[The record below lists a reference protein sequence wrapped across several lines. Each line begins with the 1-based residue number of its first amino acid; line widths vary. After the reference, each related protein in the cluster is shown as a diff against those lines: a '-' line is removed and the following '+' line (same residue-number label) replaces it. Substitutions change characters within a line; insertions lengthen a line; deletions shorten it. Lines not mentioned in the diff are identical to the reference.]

1 MLFLCGLAFAEEP
14 VFVGTKE
21 GEEVAAPKTS
31 LVAELGGAFTTGNVD
46 FYVLSGSI
54 NGDRRWEQNA
64 VTVKSGGLIGRSRLD
79 VDGDGL
85 LSDSERE
92 TARVESARRAFTDLR
107 YDRFLGEKNSLYVLG
122 GVLTDI
128 YAGYDW
134 RSHEQVG
141 YSRRLIKSD
150 AAELFGEFGL
160 DYAQENYV
168 DDIDPNTANVLAG
181 RGMLGLSVKLTE
193 DVKLHETIEVY
204 ENLLNR
210 KDARVLNTASL
221 TVRVGDKMSFKLSHI
236 LVFDNGRS
244 RGWSRVVEVDP
255 ETKKIVWQ
263 YRAKDFFSRLRG
275 GAQRL
280 PNGNTLVTESVK
292 GRVFEVTPDG
302 EIVWDF
308 SNPEVTKDGKRR
320 QIYRMFRLPEKSV
333 AAFLESGPDSRAHET
348 TSGGS

>member
-236 LVFDNGRS
+236 LVFDN
-244 RGWSRVVEVDP
+244 VPVEG
-255 ETKKIVWQ
+255 
-263 YRAKDFFSRLRG
+263 YRKADQTATVSLV
-275 GAQRL
+275 A
-280 PNGNTLVTESVK
+280 TL
-292 GRVFEVTPDG
+292 
-302 EIVWDF
+302 
-308 SNPEVTKDGKRR
+308 
-320 QIYRMFRLPEKSV
+320 L
-333 AAFLESGPDSRAHET
+333 
-348 TSGGS
+348 